1 MARIKEVVP
10 VVFPFRDLED
20 TNKTNPKGRE
30 YAAGDLYP
38 AVFLDVS
45 DERLK
50 ELGSKN
56 NKIGKVLIDLS
67 DYEFGAEVGED

>member
-1 MARIKEVVP
+1 MARIKEAVP

-20 TNKTNPKGRE
+20 TNKTNPNGRE

-38 AVFLDVS
+38 AVFLNVS

-67 DYEFGAEVGED
+67 DYEFETEVGED